1 MYRFTLDHVC
11 AASGARAATIETD
24 HGTVQTPLFMPVG
37 TQAAIKAAVRPRDL
51 QEMGAGIILSNT
63 YHLMLRPGAE
73 RIRDAGGL
81 HRFMG
86 WQGPILTDSGGFQV
100 LSLSR
105 WRKISDAGVQF
116 QSHIDGTRFQLDAE
130 EAIRLQEAF
139 GSDIAMA
146 LDECPKAVAPTADLE
161 RAMARTT
168 AWLDRCIAARRRPEA
183 VALYGIVQGGANTE
197 LRARHVDE
205 ICARDACEGFAIGGL
220 SVGESTERMVEVSAF
235 TAARM
240 PTDKARY
247 LMGVGKPMDLL
258 HCIAGGVD
266 QFDCVLPSRNARH
279 GKLLTR
285 DGGLNI
291 KNSRFTAD
299 DRPIDPDCDCATC
312 TRFSRSY
319 LRHLFMAGEALGGCL
334 MTIHNLHFYLWL
346 SRTARA
352 AILADRYDVWSGQLL
367 ERMATGRWKAAA
379 SQNAV
384 QAPGE
389 TLPGEA

>member
-24 HGTVQTPLFMPVG
+24 HGVVQTPLFMPVG

-86 WQGPILTDSGGFQV
+86 WEGPILTDSGGFQV
-100 LSLSR
+100 LSLSKQ
-105 WRKISDAGVQF
+105 RKISDEGVLF
-116 QSHIDGTRFQLDAE
+116 QSHIDGTRFRLDAE

-146 LDECPKAVAPTADLE
+146 LDECPKAVAPRPELE

-168 AWLDRCIAARRRPEA
+168 AWLDRCLAARRRPES
-183 VALYGIVQGGANTE
+183 VALYGIIQGGADTE

-205 ICARDACEGFAIGGL
+205 ICARDACEGFALGGL
-220 SVGESTERMVEVSAF
+220 SVGESSERMVEVSTF

-240 PTDKARY
+240 PTHKARY
-247 LMGVGKPMDLL
+247 LMGVGKPADLL
-258 HCIAGGVD
+258 RCIAGGVD

-291 KNSRFTAD
+291 KNSRFSDD
-299 DRPIDPDCDCATC
+299 DRPLDPDCDCATC
-312 TRFSRSY
+312 SRFSRSY
-319 LRHLFMAGEALGGCL
+319 LRHLFMAGEALGACL

-346 SRTARA
+346 SRSARA
-352 AILADRYDVWSGQLL
+352 AILTDRYDAWSQELL
-367 ERMATGRWKAAA
+367 TRMAAAPWRAGA
-379 SQNAV
+379 SEHTKGV
-384 QAPGE
+384 SG
-389 TLPGEA
+389 